1 VCVNVCARAQVY
13 DIYINIRVY
22 AFEYMCVCV
31 CVCVSEN
38 VRVRTR
44 RRNAGRYAM
53 TSSYN
58 NMYTY
63 TAECVCLKAFR

>member
-1 VCVNVCARAQVY
+1 MCVRAPKY
-13 DIYINIRVY
+13 TIYIYIYMRVY
-22 AFEYMCVCV
+22 VFECVY
-31 CVCVSEN
+31 VCVSEN
-38 VRVRTR
+38 VRMRTR
-44 RRNAGRYAM
+44 RRNVGRYAM